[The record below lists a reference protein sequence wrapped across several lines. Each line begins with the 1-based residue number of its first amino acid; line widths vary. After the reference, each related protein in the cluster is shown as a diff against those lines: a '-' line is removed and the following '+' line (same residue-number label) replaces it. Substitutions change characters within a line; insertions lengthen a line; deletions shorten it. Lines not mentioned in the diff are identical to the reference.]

1 MMGCLFGCFRASAG
15 GGGGREG
22 KGGDDGGQLA
32 HPSVAPATSHEDGAG
47 RRTRPPSRNAL
58 AAVFQRE
65 DEGSRAEQTASSWA
79 DADQSYWKKGMDQEL
94 EPQAIIKESCNALLE
109 STNETQR
116 EQKSADSVHQR
127 ETHSRCLPA
136 LSDNVQLMEA
146 LMVEN
151 SDAMR
156 YANFVTFATDGNIIT
171 EEENITTLASE
182 DANLFLYSRMYW
194 LNPFIILGALVHH
207 CSSSKPND
215 ELQSSATSLANNV
228 EDLTMTNES
237 NTEACVQDEEQQVLD
252 LAKDYEECGVSK
264 EEILQPE
271 QSENPSCAKNDNV
284 VSMEISMSDECS
296 LFHSSEG
303 SISSSNKTRDS
314 MKATSMEKPLETE
327 ATIHATGKKVLK
339 NNDSEQELPS
349 LSHWLKPPNRKKTF
363 RDDALTGDRSHS
375 AKSSDEDRPIIGM
388 VAAHWKDKEPASFTP
403 KWFDGNGIPNS
414 TNKYKEDQKVSW
426 HATPF
431 EERLEKALSEEKS
444 LSERNCSSGKT
455 SQFLGVEGEESTTA
469 ESNRLYAAAYV

>member
-32 HPSVAPATSHEDGAG
+32 HPSVAPATSHEPRSLDSACLWCVSSGWCG
-47 RRTRPPSRNAL
+47 EEDE
-58 AAVFQRE
+58 AAVE
-65 DEGSRAEQTASSWA
+65 ERA
-79 DADQSYWKKGMDQEL
+79 
-94 EPQAIIKESCNALLE
+94 
-109 STNETQR
+109 R
-116 EQKSADSVHQR
+116 RRV
-127 ETHSRCLPA
+127 PA
-136 LSDNVQLMEA
+136 
-146 LMVEN
+146 
-151 SDAMR
+151 R
-156 YANFVTFATDGNIIT
+156 
-171 EEENITTLASE
+171 
-182 DANLFLYSRMYW
+182 
-194 LNPFIILGALVHH
+194 
-207 CSSSKPND
+207 SSSKPND

-388 VAAHWKDKEPASFTP
+388 
-403 KWFDGNGIPNS
+403 
-414 TNKYKEDQKVSW
+414 DQKVSW

-469 ESNRLYAAAYV
+469 ESNRLYAAAYSLVSSVGSILM

>member
-1 MMGCLFGCFRASAG
+1 MIGCLFGCFRASAAA
-15 GGGGREG
+15 GGGREG

-79 DADQSYWKKGMDQEL
+79 GADQSDWKKGMDQEL
-94 EPQAIIKESCNALLE
+94 EPQAIIKETCNALLE

-116 EQKSADSVHQR
+116 EQKNADSVHQR

-151 SDAMR
+151 SDAM
-156 YANFVTFATDGNIIT
+156 
-171 EEENITTLASE
+171 
-182 DANLFLYSRMYW
+182 
-194 LNPFIILGALVHH
+194 
-207 CSSSKPND
+207 SSSKPND

-237 NTEACVQDEEQQVLD
+237 NTEACAQDEEQQVLD

-314 MKATSMEKPLETE
+314 MNATSMEKPLDTE

-388 VAAHWKDKEPASFTP
+388 
-403 KWFDGNGIPNS
+403 
-414 TNKYKEDQKVSW
+414 DQRVSW

-469 ESNRLYAAAYV
+469 ESNRLYAAAYSLVSSVGSILM